1 MFLLM
6 SRRRK
11 VLSTNLKYINRTIN
25 VKVISDLFQ
34 ASSSPPQKNYVF
46 FVVETF
52 VDFRSMDNYF

>member
-1 MFLLM
+1 M